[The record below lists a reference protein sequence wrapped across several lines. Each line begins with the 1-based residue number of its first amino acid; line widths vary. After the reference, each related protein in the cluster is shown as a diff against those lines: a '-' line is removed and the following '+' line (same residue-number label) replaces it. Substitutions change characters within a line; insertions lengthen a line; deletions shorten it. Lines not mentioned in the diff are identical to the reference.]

1 MSEQTINISI
11 ANRNY
16 PLLVKNEDERKNLL
30 QAAEAVNERIRQYE
44 KDYAVIDRQDLLA
57 MTALHIAAELQTS
70 RRHGK
75 NNINNNI
82 DVSKR
87 IAEIEK
93 MVTSELESSGI
104 RIKG

>member
-57 MTALHIAAELQTS
+57 MTVLHIAAELQTS

-75 NNINNNI
+75 NNINI
-82 DVSKR
+82 DVSRR
-87 IAEIEK
+87 IAEMEK

>member
-30 QAAEAVNERIRQYE
+30 QAAEPVNERIRQYE

-75 NNINNNI
+75 NNINI
-82 DVSKR
+82 DVRRR
-87 IAEIEK
+87 IGELDRI
-93 MVTSELESSGI
+93 VTNSLQSSGN
-104 RIKG
+104 RSQGV

>member
-16 PLLVKNEDERKNLL
+16 PLHVKNEEERKNLL
-30 QAAEAVNERIRQYE
+30 QAAEAINERIRQYE

-75 NNINNNI
+75 NNINI
-82 DVSKR
+82 DVGRR

>member
-16 PLLVKNEDERKNLL
+16 PLLVKNESEKKNLL
-30 QAAEAVNERIRQYE
+30 QAAEAVNERIQQYE

-70 RRHGK
+70 RHHGK
-75 NNINNNI
+75 NNINI
-82 DVSKR
+82 DVSRR
-87 IAEIEK
+87 IAEMEK

>member
-16 PLLVKNEDERKNLL
+16 PLLVKNEEERKNLL

-57 MTALHIAAELQTS
+57 MTALHIVAELQTS

-75 NNINNNI
+75 NNINI

-93 MVTSELESSGI
+93 MVSSELESSGI

>member
-16 PLLVKNEDERKNLL
+16 PLLVKNEEERKNLL

-75 NNINNNI
+75 SNINSI

-87 IAEIEK
+87 IAEIEN

-104 RIKG
+104 RMKG

>member
-16 PLLVKNEDERKNLL
+16 PLLVKNEEERKNLL
-30 QAAEAVNERIRQYE
+30 QAAEAINERIRQYE

-75 NNINNNI
+75 NNINNI

>member
-30 QAAEAVNERIRQYE
+30 QAAEAVSERIRQYE

-57 MTALHIAAELQTS
+57 MTALHIAAELQAS

-75 NNINNNI
+75 NNINNI

>member
-16 PLLVKNEDERKNLL
+16 PLLVKNEEERKNLL

-75 NNINNNI
+75 NNINI
-82 DVSKR
+82 DVSRR
-87 IAEIEK
+87 IAEMEK

>member
-16 PLLVKNEDERKNLL
+16 TLLVKSEDERKNLL

-57 MTALHIAAELQTS
+57 MTALHIAAELLTS

-75 NNINNNI
+75 NNINNI

>member
-16 PLLVKNEDERKNLL
+16 PLLVKNEEERKNLL

-75 NNINNNI
+75 NNINSI

-104 RIKG
+104 RMKG

>member
-57 MTALHIAAELQTS
+57 MTALHIAAELLTS

-75 NNINNNI
+75 NNINNI

>member
-75 NNINNNI
+75 NNINNI

>member
-16 PLLVKNEDERKNLL
+16 PLLVKNEDERKSLL

-57 MTALHIAAELQTS
+57 MTALHIAAELQTA

-75 NNINNNI
+75 TNINNI
-82 DVSKR
+82 DVSRR